1 MYSTKYY
8 ESRVQH
14 LVLAE
19 IGDREVSQK
28 ESFAI
33 MNKHLD
39 AVYAGESDEIKEEIR
54 LELENKRKARDAE
67 KALAMSVVKV
77 DEEMGPSQ
85 YLM

>member
-19 IGDREVSQK
+19 IGGRELSQK

-39 AVYAGESDEIKEEIR
+39 AAYAGESDETKEEIR
-54 LELENKRKARDAE
+54 LEIENMRKARDAE

-77 DEEMGPSQ
+77 DEDLGPSQ